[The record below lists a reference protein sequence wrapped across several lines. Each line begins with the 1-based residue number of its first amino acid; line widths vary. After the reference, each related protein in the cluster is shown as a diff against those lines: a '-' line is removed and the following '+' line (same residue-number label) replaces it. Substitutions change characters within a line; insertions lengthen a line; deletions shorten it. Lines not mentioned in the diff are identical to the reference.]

1 MKKKFGAEK
10 FKLYIYI
17 MRTLQEITREIRA
30 DWKNISPYA
39 KPYLNAMSTLD
50 SVGQKYGLDE
60 GRAVVNYFLA
70 NAGGWRGEVARRVKK
85 ELNLM
90 VK

>member
-1 MKKKFGAEK
+1 MK
-10 FKLYIYI
+10 
-17 MRTLQEITREIRA
+17 TLSQIAKEIRA

-39 KPYLNAMSTLD
+39 KPYLQAMSTLD
-50 SVGQKYGLDE
+50 SVGQKYGADE

-70 NAGGWRGEVARRVKK
+70 NAGGWRGEVARKIKK
-85 ELNLM
+85 ELNQM

>member
-1 MKKKFGAEK
+1 
-10 FKLYIYI
+10 
-17 MRTLQEITREIRA
+17 MRNLSEIVKEIKA

-50 SVGQKYGLDE
+50 SVGQRYGVDE
-60 GRAVVNYFLA
+60 GRAIVNYFLA
-70 NAGGWRGEVARRVKK
+70 NCSGWRGEVARRIKK

-90 VK
+90 VR

>member
-1 MKKKFGAEK
+1 
-10 FKLYIYI
+10 
-17 MRTLQEITREIRA
+17 MRNLSEITKEIRA

-39 KPYLNAMSTLD
+39 KPYLQAMSTLD
-50 SVGQKYGLDE
+50 SVGQKYGADE
-60 GRAVVNYFLA
+60 GRAVVNYFLG
-70 NAGGWRGEVARRVKK
+70 NASSWRGEVARRVKK